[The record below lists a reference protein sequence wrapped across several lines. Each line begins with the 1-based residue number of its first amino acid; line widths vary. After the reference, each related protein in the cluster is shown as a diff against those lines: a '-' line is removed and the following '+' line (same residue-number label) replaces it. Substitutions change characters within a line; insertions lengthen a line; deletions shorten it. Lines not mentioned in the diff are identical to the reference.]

1 MIEHTVSF
9 RLVHAPGSA
18 QEGDFLHTAR
28 AALADVPGVQ
38 DFTVKRQVSAKSE
51 HTFGFSMRFADQAA
65 YDAYDSHPGTPRSS
79 PNAGCRRWPRSRSWT
94 SPGCE
99 PSGPADPQ
107 VRGAFTART
116 GQSASSRID
125 CASLPNSSLPVGLRR
140 RIPMTMAEA
149 PSS

>member
-51 HTFGFSMRFADQAA
+51 HTFGFSMRFADQTA
-65 YDAYDSHPGTPRSS
+65 YDAYDSHPRHT
-79 PNAGCRRWPRSRSWT
+79 AFVAERWVPEVASFQ
-94 SPGCE
+94 E
-99 PSGPADPQ
+99 LD
-107 VRGAFTART
+107 FT
-116 GQSASSRID
+116 
-125 CASLPNSSLPVGLRR
+125 GL
-140 RIPMTMAEA
+140 
-149 PSS
+149 